1 MFPVTKKIQMVFGKY
16 IENLKTLKCHTFR
29 KTLVLPLICSKCE
42 NQDKEEESID
52 ILKIPGLN
60 ENI

>member
-1 MFPVTKKIQMVFGKY
+1 MVFGKY

-29 KTLVLPLICSKCE
+29 KTLVLPLICSKGE
-42 NQDKEEESID
+42 NEDKEEESIN
-52 ILKIPGLN
+52 ILKVPGLN

>member
-1 MFPVTKKIQMVFGKY
+1 MVFGKY

-29 KTLVLPLICSKCE
+29 KTLVLPVICSKGE
-42 NQDKEEESID
+42 NEDKEEESIN
-52 ILKIPGLN
+52 ILKVPGLN